1 MVRRK
6 NNIMTLRKI
15 LDDDVQIEGFI
26 KIASWSDDGSQILH
40 YDGDSK
46 LLKDFDTLL
55 DREILYVFPYLR
67 NDLIAAICIEIEN

>member
-1 MVRRK
+1 MIVKMIIKKRIHGLK
-6 NNIMTLRKI
+6 PYGQEEK
-15 LDDDVQIEGFI
+15 GFI